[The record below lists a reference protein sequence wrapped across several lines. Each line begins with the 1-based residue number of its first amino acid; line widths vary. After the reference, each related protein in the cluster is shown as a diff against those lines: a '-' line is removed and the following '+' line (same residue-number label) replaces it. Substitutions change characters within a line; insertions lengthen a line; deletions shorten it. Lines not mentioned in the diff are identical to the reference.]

1 VGQHEFESVN
11 VKSKMYDSKINTKPL
26 AYILTPKTT
35 ILLFLKNI
43 TLYGNTF
50 LVYPWLG
57 RNG

>member
-1 VGQHEFESVN
+1 
-11 VKSKMYDSKINTKPL
+11 MYDSKINTKPL